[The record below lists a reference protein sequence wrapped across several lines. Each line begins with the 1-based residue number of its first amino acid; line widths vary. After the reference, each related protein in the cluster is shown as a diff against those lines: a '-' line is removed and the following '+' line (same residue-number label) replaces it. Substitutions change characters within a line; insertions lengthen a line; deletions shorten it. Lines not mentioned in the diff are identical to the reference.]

1 MELGDIAAELGV
13 HPVDAMLDITVADK
27 LATTWFTRPTNSDPE
42 AFFDLLRY
50 EFALPGV
57 SDGGAH
63 TRFLTAGRW
72 PTELLIKGVRESDT
86 ITLEQAH
93 WRMAAL
99 PARCAGFVDRGTLT
113 PGAAADI
120 IVYDLENLAIGDS
133 EKVHDFPAGEWRRV
147 QRARGYR
154 YVLVNGEV
162 TIREDKETGASPG
175 RLLREHT

>member
-1 MELGDIAAELGV
+1 AVTGPISEIALLETSTPEYQRFTEMELGDIGAELGV

-57 SDGGAH
+57 
-63 TRFLTAGRW
+63 
-72 PTELLIKGVRESDT
+72 
-86 ITLEQAH
+86 
-93 WRMAAL
+93 
-99 PARCAGFVDRGTLT
+99 
-113 PGAAADI
+113 
-120 IVYDLENLAIGDS
+120 
-133 EKVHDFPAGEWRRV
+133 PAGEWRRV